1 MRLRMKS
8 SAGEACTHA
17 LLGLVAPAI
26 KDATRCWLLELP
38 NNRRHHEE
46 PQGSS
51 EDDDGNGALGAI

>member
-1 MRLRMKS
+1 MRLRMES
-8 SAGEACTHA
+8 SDGEACTHA
-17 LLGLVAPAI
+17 LLGLIAPAI

-38 NNRRHHEE
+38 NNRRHHEG